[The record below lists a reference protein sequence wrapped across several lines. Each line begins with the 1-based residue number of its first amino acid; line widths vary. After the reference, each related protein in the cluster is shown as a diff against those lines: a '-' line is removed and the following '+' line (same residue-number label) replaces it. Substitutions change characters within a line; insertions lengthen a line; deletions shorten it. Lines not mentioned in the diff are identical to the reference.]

1 MSVQDSSFGPRLHEV
16 ETAQAVHE
24 AVCSERYKQITE
36 SILALRDTQQ
46 QGLATLRAEMA
57 ERWGRQ
63 EVLLKTMI
71 GIMMAVTA
79 AVELARKFIGW

>member
-1 MSVQDSSFGPRLHEV
+1 MIPHDSSFGPRLHEV

-36 SILALRDTQQ
+36 SILALRDAQQ
-46 QGLATLRAEMA
+46 QGLSILRAEMA
-57 ERWGRQ
+57 ERWGKQ
-63 EVLLKTMI
+63 ETLLKMMI
-71 GIMMAVTA
+71 GFIMLTTA